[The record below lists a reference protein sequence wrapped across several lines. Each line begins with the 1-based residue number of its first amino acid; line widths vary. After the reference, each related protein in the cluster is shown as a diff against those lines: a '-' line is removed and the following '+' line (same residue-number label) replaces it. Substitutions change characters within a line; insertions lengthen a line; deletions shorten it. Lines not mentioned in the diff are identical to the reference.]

1 MKNWLDGMLYTVKDV
16 RSVVVNINLPINKEK
31 RADYVSKLFDA
42 RSSGRTIVWVDE
54 TNFNLYCKRREGRSK
69 VGTRASV
76 LLPASKGANLHCI
89 GAMTSTTMVKFS
101 THRGAFKNAECN
113 NWITELIQ
121 DCASQGIV
129 NPTIIVDNAPAHARL
144 EAAFENTS
152 AEPLWLPPYCY
163 LLLPYSYGTCMER
176 D

>member
-89 GAMTSTTMVKFS
+89 GAMTSTAIVKFS
-101 THRGAFKNAECN
+101 THRRAFKNAECS
-113 NWITELIQ
+113 NWITELCRRQ
-121 DCASQGIV
+121 
-129 NPTIIVDNAPAHARL
+129 
-144 EAAFENTS
+144 
-152 AEPLWLPPYCY
+152 Y
-163 LLLPYSYGTCMER
+163 
-176 D
+176 

>member
-1 MKNWLDGMLYTVKDV
+1 MFQNCSMPDLQEKQWCWSM
-16 RSVVVNINLPINKEK
+16 RPISTCTAKEK
-31 RADYVSKLFDA
+31 
-42 RSSGRTIVWVDE
+42 
-54 TNFNLYCKRREGRSK
+54 N
-69 VGTRASV
+69 VGPRQELDTRALV
-76 LLPASKGANLHCI
+76 ILPASKGANLHCI
-89 GAMTSTTMVKFS
+89 GAMTSTTIVTFY
-101 THRGAFKNAECN
+101 THRGAFRNAECN

-121 DCASQGIV
+121 ECASQGIV
-129 NPTIIVDNAPAHARL
+129 NPTIINAPANAKL